1 MPPLVLLMKRTPNAV
16 GGVAKEV
23 VLLQVLLTKRTP
35 NAVGG
40 VAKEVVLLQVLLMK
54 RTPNVVGG
62 VAKEVV
68 LPQVLLMSM
77 KMPGSHWCYKDDRGN
92 VGLLL
97 VLSV

>member
-1 MPPLVLLMKRTPNAV
+1 MLMKRTPNAV

-23 VLLQVLLTKRTP
+23 VLLQVLLTKRMP
-35 NAVGG
+35 NVVGG
-40 VAKEVVLLQVLLMK
+40 VAKEVVLLLVLLKK
-54 RTPNVVGG
+54 RTSNVVGG

-77 KMPGSHWCYKDDRGN
+77 KMPGSHWFYKDDRGN

>member
-1 MPPLVLLMKRTPNAV
+1 
-16 GGVAKEV
+16 
-23 VLLQVLLTKRTP
+23 
-35 NAVGG
+35 
-40 VAKEVVLLQVLLMK
+40 MK

>member
-35 NAVGG
+35 N
-40 VAKEVVLLQVLLMK
+40 
-54 RTPNVVGG
+54 VVGD

-77 KMPGSHWCYKDDRGN
+77 KIPGSHWCYKDDRGN